1 MHALHALQIM
11 RTFNSF
17 YEYSSMLSD
26 SKHKA
31 TKGKGWKILTS
42 KKILQRLPI
51 ALARVKADNNS
62 EQ

>member
-31 TKGKGWKILTS
+31 TKGKG
-42 KKILQRLPI
+42 
-51 ALARVKADNNS
+51 
-62 EQ
+62 